1 VVRPEVG
8 GRRSRLAALA
18 LVVAALPVLAQQG
31 DPAIARV
38 RPLPVPTT
46 QEERVRHALREVSR
60 RHDETVDAWTRICR
74 VSALPG
80 EEGPRGMLIAEMLR
94 GSGLTV
100 RVRPD
105 GNVEGRWAGS
115 QPGLPGVIAAHL
127 DALHAPG
134 PDNPVKVD
142 GATMTGPGV
151 LDDGS
156 GLVALVRAARFLSEA
171 GWKPRREVRFL
182 ATVGEEVG
190 LVGARSY
197 VKDNPQLAA
206 FISIDGILG
215 SVEHGATGIRWL
227 RFTYS
232 GRGGH
237 TLLSARTPSPS
248 MAAGRAIA
256 ALAELSDETD
266 AAMNVSML
274 SGGDAPNAIPTR
286 VSFTLDLRSDE
297 PDELTRITR
306 DVTRLTRSNADRE
319 GVTLTTETLQDLP
332 WAPPLDE
339 KAPLVAG
346 AAAILRHVGIEP
358 RLSPRGSSDHDV
370 ALLAGIPGIAV
381 GATLGRHAHSPVEAA
396 DVKALDAGIQ
406 QVVLLTVLLGEG
418 LPEPTEPSAQ

>member
-1 VVRPEVG
+1 M
-8 GRRSRLAALA
+8 
-18 LVVAALPVLAQQG
+18 LVLLGAALPGAAQA
-31 DPAIARV
+31 PADATTVARV
-38 RPLPVPTT
+38 KPLPVPTR
-46 QEERVRHALREVSR
+46 QEEAVRQALREVPR
-60 RHDETVDAWTRICR
+60 RHDETIDTWTRICR

-80 EEGPRGMLIAEMLR
+80 EEAQRAALMSDLLR
-94 GSGLTV
+94 SASLTV
-100 RVRPD
+100 RIRPD
-105 GNVEGRWAGS
+105 GNVEGRWPGS
-115 QPGLPGVIAAHL
+115 QPGIPAVISAHL
-127 DALHAPG
+127 DALHAPS

-156 GLVALVRAARFLSEA
+156 GLVALARAARFLAEA

-206 FISIDGILG
+206 FVSIDGILG
-215 SVEHGATGIRWL
+215 AVEHGATGIRWL
-227 RFTYS
+227 RFTYT

-256 ALAELSDETD
+256 AIADLSDETD

-286 VSFTLDLRSDE
+286 TSFTLDLRSDD
-297 PDELTRITR
+297 PDELARITS
-306 DVTRLTRSNADRE
+306 DVTRLTRATADRE
-319 GVTLTTETLQDLP
+319 GVTLATETLQDLP
-332 WAPPLDE
+332 WAPALDP
-339 KAPLVAG
+339 KSPLVAG
-346 AAAILRHVGIEP
+346 AAAILSHVGVEP
-358 RLSPRGSSDHDV
+358 RVAPRGSSDHDI
-370 ALLAGIPGIAV
+370 ALLAGIPAIAV

-396 DVKALDAGIQ
+396 DVKALDTGIQ
-406 QVVLLTVLLGEG
+406 QVVLLVVLLGEG
-418 LPEPTEPSAQ
+418 LPEAPEPSAQ